1 MRKIKGYK
9 GMDENMRCR
18 GMQYEV
24 GKTYHVDGKIE
35 TCKNGLHFCK
45 NLVDV
50 FNFYPK
56 FYGNRFFEVEARGQV
71 CEDVLKCATAT
82 LTVLRELT
90 AAEINRVFYG
100 DGYGCG
106 HGYGDGYDGNG
117 DGCGYGNGYD
127 GYGDGG
133 LFGDGC
139 GDGSYGFCGHGYGD
153 GGCGGNGDGCGYA
166 GGINIQ
172 RVLIFK

>member
-9 GMDENMRCR
+9 GMDANMRCR
-18 GMQYEV
+18 GMQYDV

-35 TCKNGLHFCK
+35 MCKNGLHFCK

-50 FNFYPK
+50 FNFYPNN
-56 FYGNRFFEVEARGQV
+56 GNRFFEVETRGQV
-71 CEDVLKCATAT
+71 CEEGVKCATAT

-100 DGYGCG
+100 NGNGYGY
-106 HGYGDGYDGNG
+106 GYDSCCEEGNDGDGCG
-117 DGCGYGNGYD
+117 DGCGYGEGCS
-127 GYGDGG
+127 YGDGG
-133 LFGDGC
+133 
-139 GDGSYGFCGHGYGD
+139 Y
-153 GGCGGNGDGCGYA
+153 GGNGDGYGCGYCAA
-166 GGINIQ
+166 GGRNIQ

>member
-1 MRKIKGYK
+1 
-9 GMDENMRCR
+9 MRCR

-35 TCKNGLHFCK
+35 MCKNGLHFCK

-56 FYGNRFFEVEARGQV
+56 LCGNRFFEVETRGQV
-71 CEDVLKCATAT
+71 CEKGVKCATAT

-100 DGYGCG
+100 NGYGYGYDSCCEEGNDGDGCG
-106 HGYGDGYDGNG
+106 DGDGYGDGYD
-117 DGCGYGNGYD
+117 
-127 GYGDGG
+127 
-133 LFGDGC
+133 
-139 GDGSYGFCGHGYGD
+139 GYGD
-153 GGCGGNGDGCGYA
+153 GGCGGNGGGNGDGDGGVDGCR
-166 GGINIQ
+166 NIQ

>member
-1 MRKIKGYK
+1 
-9 GMDENMRCR
+9 MRCR

-35 TCKNGLHFCK
+35 MCKNGLHFCK

-56 FYGNRFFEVEARGQV
+56 LYGNRFFEVETRGQV
-71 CEDVLKCATAT
+71 CEEGVKCATAT

-100 DGYGCG
+100 NGYGY
-106 HGYGDGYDGNG
+106 GYGYDSCCEGGNDG
-117 DGCGYGNGYD
+117 D

-133 LFGDGC
+133 
-139 GDGSYGFCGHGYGD
+139 Y
-153 GGCGGNGDGCGYA
+153 GGNGDGYGCGCCAA
-166 GGINIQ
+166 GGRNIQ
-172 RVLIFK
+172 MVLIFK